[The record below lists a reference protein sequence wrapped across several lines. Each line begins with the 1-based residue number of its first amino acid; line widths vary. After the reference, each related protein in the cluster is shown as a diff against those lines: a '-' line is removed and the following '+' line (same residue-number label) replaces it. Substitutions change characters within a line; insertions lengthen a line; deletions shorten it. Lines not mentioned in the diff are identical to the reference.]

1 MFTKKA
7 DVEMMRKLAEGE
19 LDALLEEIK
28 NSKAALLKA
37 ETVEELI
44 AIRNGVKNLG
54 QNTQAAKESL
64 ADAKAAID
72 KNKQELERHIDGLEK
87 FEQQLSSE
95 VDTRKDNGSEL
106 VSKSHEMDNLIEGI
120 NEQINLSATTMVQV
134 ESVLKAIVDAVKEI
148 NVTAQSMK
156 NQVKTFVETAQNVA
170 SNITGISSIAEQT
183 NLLALNASI
192 EAARAGEAGKGFAVV
207 AEEIRKLS
215 DGTKELLDNMTQ
227 LLSAL
232 ESASLNTNQEVE
244 ATAIGIEKIESKVAE
259 AGKNVGENKAYTEN
273 LRKQIEKI
281 NALSVSIHQAMKMQQ
296 GVSQNSHA
304 DVVNDSISVFKQI
317 QDQMDEVMVQL
328 ASGVDSIKAVD
339 AELVKLNRSPLLK

>member
-44 AIRNGVKNLG
+44 AIRNSVKNLG
-54 QNTQAAKESL
+54 QNTQAAQESL
-64 ADAKAAID
+64 AEAKTVVD
-72 KNKQELERHIDGLEK
+72 KNKQDLEHHIDGLEK
-87 FEQQLSSE
+87 FEQQLTSE
-95 VDTRKDNGSEL
+95 VDTRKCTGSEFA
-106 VSKSHEMDNLIEGI
+106 VKSQEMDNLIEGI
-120 NEQINLSATTMVQV
+120 NEQINLSSDTMVQV
-134 ESVLKAIVDAVKEI
+134 ESVLKAIIEDVKGI

-244 ATAIGIEKIESKVAE
+244 ATAMGIERIESKVAE
-259 AGKNVGENKAYTEN
+259 AGKNVSENKANTEN
-273 LRKQIEKI
+273 LIKQIEKTK
-281 NALSVSIHQAMKMQQ
+281 ALRASIQQTMKVQQ
-296 GVSQNSHA
+296 GASKNSHTDIVA
-304 DVVNDSISVFKQI
+304 DSISVFKQL
-317 QDQMDEVMVQL
+317 QEQMDEVRTQI

-339 AELVKLNRSPLLK
+339 AELVKLNRSSLLK

>member
-1 MFTKKA
+1 MFTKKTE
-7 DVEMMRKLAEGE
+7 VEMMRKLAAGE
-19 LDALLEEIK
+19 LDALLEDIK

-44 AIRNGVKNLG
+44 TIRSSVRNLG
-54 QNTQAAKESL
+54 KNTQTAQDSL
-64 ADAKAAID
+64 TDAKTIIT
-72 KNKQELERHIDGLEK
+72 KNKQTIDKHIDSLERFEEK
-87 FEQQLSSE
+87 LSSE
-95 VDTRKDNGSEL
+95 IDTRKDSGSEL
-106 VSKSHEMDNLIEGI
+106 MAKSQEMDGLIVGI
-120 NEQINLSATTMVQV
+120 DEQINLSASTMVQV
-134 ESVLKAIVDAVKEI
+134 ESVLKAIIDAVKEI

-244 ATAIGIEKIESKVAE
+244 ATAIGIEKIESKVDE
-259 AGKNVGENKAYTEN
+259 AGKNVSENKVYTEN
-273 LRKQIEKI
+273 LRKQIEKV
-281 NALSVSIHQAMKMQQ
+281 NALSASVHQAMQARQ
-296 GVSQNSHA
+296 SDGQNTHA
-304 DVVNDSISVFKQI
+304 DVVSDSINAFKQI
-317 QDQMDEVMVQL
+317 QDQMDEAMSQL
-328 ASGVDSIKAVD
+328 ASSVDSIKAID
-339 AELVKLNRSPLLK
+339 ADIVKLNRANLIK